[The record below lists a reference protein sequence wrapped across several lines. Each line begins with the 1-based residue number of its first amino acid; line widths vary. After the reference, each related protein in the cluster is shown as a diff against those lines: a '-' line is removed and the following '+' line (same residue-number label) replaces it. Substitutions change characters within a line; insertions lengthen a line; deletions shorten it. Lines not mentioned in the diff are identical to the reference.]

1 MGASLAVGILYLQFG
16 IIVAVLLFF
25 DGARRHRCGGA
36 ADHLFGAG
44 SSSLNCYSMCDNGS
58 GQSLAEYTLNCYK
71 VNSSGTDS
79 YNELAY
85 IEARHEAFMSV
96 CLCRKSSGD
105 VHL

>member
-1 MGASLAVGILYLQFG
+1 
-16 IIVAVLLFF
+16 
-25 DGARRHRCGGA
+25 
-36 ADHLFGAG
+36 
-44 SSSLNCYSMCDNGS
+44 MCDNGS